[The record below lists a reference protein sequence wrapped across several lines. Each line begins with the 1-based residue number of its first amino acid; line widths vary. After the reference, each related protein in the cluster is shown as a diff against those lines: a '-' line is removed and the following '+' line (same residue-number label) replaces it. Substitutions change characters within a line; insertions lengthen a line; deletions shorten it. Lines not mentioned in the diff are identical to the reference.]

1 MLRTSE
7 RFLWVLAAAEVSF
20 GRALRAPWPSN
31 ASWQRSQ
38 LIGNTSNSSSSS
50 SSGGVGAEKSASAA
64 ASSNIPWTLVV
75 RQLNVSA
82 LKLNL
87 NYTKGVGTPK
97 APAAASSSKP
107 KPSDDRF
114 GGSML
119 DQASSIVSS
128 ASFASVASDGEGSFG
143 NSSRHTSINAA
154 ALTSSAAG
162 GGGGSGTAQ
171 HNRRR
176 HNQSPQY
183 PESTLGFALRA
194 LRVSLSNAT
203 VELREFALERAGGP
217 HGPPLRDAA
226 QAMDVYLAY
235 GCFPLV
241 WIRLFSKPKQPG
253 SSALDRSR
261 CFEER
266 HGTPDPK
273 IIRRASVL
281 LLRGCVL

>member
-1 MLRTSE
+1 VAVVPLLLRTSE

-38 LIGNTSNSSSSS
+38 SNGNTSNSSS

-97 APAAASSSKP
+97 GPAAASSSSKP
-107 KPSDDRF
+107 RPSDDRF

-203 VELREFALERAGGP
+203 VELREFALVAWRGTPNALVARMA
-217 HGPPLRDAA
+217 HHYVMQLKQWTFTLLTAA
-226 QAMDVYLAY
+226 SPSFGFGY
-235 GCFPLV
+235 F
-241 WIRLFSKPKQPG
+241 
-253 SSALDRSR
+253 RSR
-261 CFEER
+261 NSRALQLLTEADASKR
-266 HGTPDPK
+266 GTEHQIQK
-273 IIRRASVL
+273 
-281 LLRGCVL
+281 

>member
-1 MLRTSE
+1 MALVPLLLRTSE

-203 VELREFALERAGGP
+203 VELREFALVAWRGTPNALVARMA
-217 HGPPLRDAA
+217 HHYVMQLKQWTFTLLTAA
-226 QAMDVYLAY
+226 SPSFGFGY
-235 GCFPLV
+235 F
-241 WIRLFSKPKQPG
+241 
-253 SSALDRSR
+253 RSR
-261 CFEER
+261 NSRALQLLTEADASKR
-266 HGTPDPK
+266 GTEHQIQK
-273 IIRRASVL
+273 
-281 LLRGCVL
+281 